1 MYQSSPIKDD
11 VLKSYIEQI
20 FTRYDTNSTGT
31 LNPNEMTSFFNDL
44 FRSLNIPL
52 ALSAQQSLEAIKAVY
67 PAYNGTV
74 NRDELFAAFKVLL
87 GMYQCPHSALQ
98 CRSRRQSPPPSRT
111 TRAWCRT
118 EGMWVCPTL

>member
-1 MYQSSPIKDD
+1 MMYQSPAIKDD

-20 FTRYDTNSTGT
+20 FTRYDSNSTGA

-74 NRDELFAAFKVLL
+74 NRD
-87 GMYQCPHSALQ
+87 
-98 CRSRRQSPPPSRT
+98 
-111 TRAWCRT
+111 
-118 EGMWVCPTL
+118 